1 MISVLIVDDEQPARQ
16 RLRRLLDEH
25 PQLDIIGEAENG
37 QQALDLI
44 EQNQPDLVFL
54 DISMPVMNGMQ
65 VAKQLNQTEQQPHI
79 IFTTAYDEYALQAFD
94 VNAQDYLLKPIRQE
108 RLTKALQKLLRQLT
122 SNKTRYLTIRERETV
137 RRVAI
142 SDVLFLH
149 SDQKYT
155 EVHLANEL
163 LLSSE
168 SLKDLEQRFVDD
180 FIRIHRSTLVNRQ
193 HLIGIEQDDSGCLA
207 LIQGSKSKPEI
218 SRRHQP
224 DVRQFLTSNSA

>member
-25 PQLDIIGEAENG
+25 PQLDIVGEADNG
-37 QQALDLI
+37 QTALELI
-44 EQNQPDLVFL
+44 EQQQPDLIFL

-65 VAKQLNQTEQQPHI
+65 VAKQLNQQPHQPHI

-94 VNAQDYLLKPIRQE
+94 VDAQDYLLKPIRQE
-108 RLTKALQKLLRQLT
+108 RLSKALQKLERKPT
-122 SNKTRYLTIRERETV
+122 SDKPTFMSIRERETV
-137 RRVAI
+137 RRIAI
-142 SDVLFLH
+142 KDILFLH

-155 EVHLANEL
+155 EVHLTDEV
-163 LLSSE
+163 LLSSD
-168 SLKDLEQRFVDD
+168 SLKDLEQRFADD

-193 HLIGIEQDDSGCLA
+193 HLIGIEQDDNSCVA
-207 LIQGSKSKPEI
+207 LIKGSKSKPEI

-224 DVRQFLTSNSA
+224 DVRQFLTANSA

>member
-16 RLRRLLDEH
+16 RLRRLLDSH
-25 PQLDIIGEAENG
+25 PDLEIVGEAENG
-37 QQALDLI
+37 QQALELIESQHPDLI
-44 EQNQPDLVFL
+44 FL

-65 VAKQLNQTEQQPHI
+65 VAKQLNQSDQQPHI

-94 VNAQDYLLKPIRQE
+94 VDAQDYLLKPIRHE
-108 RLTKALQKLLRQLT
+108 RLSKALQKLQRQL
-122 SNKTRYLTIRERETV
+122 SPSKTAFLSIRERETV
-137 RRVAI
+137 RRVAVEEI
-142 SDVLFLH
+142 LFFH

-155 EVHLANEL
+155 EVHLAKEV

-168 SLKDLEQRFVDD
+168 SLKDLEQRFSHD

-193 HLIGIEQDDSGCLA
+193 HLVGIEQDDSSCLA
-207 LIQGSKSKPEI
+207 LIQNSKTKPEI

-224 DVRQFLTSNSA
+224 DVRQYLTSNSA

>member
-25 PQLDIIGEAENG
+25 PQLDVVGEADNG
-37 QQALDLI
+37 QTALELI
-44 EQNQPDLVFL
+44 EQQQPDLIFL

-65 VAKQLNQTEQQPHI
+65 VAKQLNQQPHQPHI

-94 VNAQDYLLKPIRQE
+94 VDAQDYLLKPIRQE
-108 RLTKALQKLLRQLT
+108 RLSKALQKLERQPT
-122 SNKTRYLTIRERETV
+122 SGKPIFMSIRERDTV
-137 RRVAI
+137 RRIPIADI
-142 SDVLFLH
+142 LFLH

-155 EVHLANEL
+155 EVHLANEV
-163 LLSSE
+163 LLSSD
-168 SLKDLEQRFVDD
+168 SLKDLEQRFAND

-193 HLIGIEQDDSGCLA
+193 HLIGIEQDDNACLA
-207 LIQGSKSKPEI
+207 LIKGSKSKPEI

-224 DVRQFLTSNSA
+224 DVRQFLTANSA